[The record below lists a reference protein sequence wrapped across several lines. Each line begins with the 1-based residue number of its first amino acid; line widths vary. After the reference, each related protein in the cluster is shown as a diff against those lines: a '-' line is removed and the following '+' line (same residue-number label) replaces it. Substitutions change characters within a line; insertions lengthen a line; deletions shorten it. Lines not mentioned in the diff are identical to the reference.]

1 MACNPNELQRRFEE
15 SLTKKVEAYVKG
27 FKATIIPSVPDAPDN
42 ILVDIELDY
51 EEAIYIDTN

>member
-15 SLTKKVEAYVKG
+15 AMIKRDMRERLKG
-27 FKATIIPSVPDAPDN
+27 FKATIIPSVPEE